1 MFRIY
6 AVVLE
11 VLRELRPVV
20 VAIEAKDRDLARQLR
35 RAATSVALNCEEGSG
50 SRGGTRRE
58 RYRTALGSA
67 REPTACLQSAV
78 ALGYVDEVDVGLL
91 DKLDHVRAVLAKV
104 SG

>member
-20 VAIEAKDRDLARQLR
+20 VAIEAKDRDPARQLR
-35 RAATSVALNCEEGSG
+35 RAATGIALNCEEGSG

-67 REPTACLQSAV
+67 RETTACLQSAV
-78 ALGYVDEVDVGLL
+78 ALGYVDGVDGALL